1 MNVAVHHAGGHIEG
15 FEVPI
20 HGSLGAPIL
29 LGGAPRGLAI
39 VHVPLAAAIGLGL
52 QQWIAGIVVWAV
64 GHSIT
69 LFGASRASAL
79 PPALILPL
87 PYGRRHGREK
97 GGQSVY
103 H

>member
-1 MNVAVHHAGGHIEG
+1 MSGSLENGHMTG

-39 VHVPLAAAIGLGL
+39 LNATLAAAIGLGL

-64 GHSIT
+64 GHSIAV
-69 LFGASRASAL
+69 FAA
-79 PPALILPL
+79 
-87 PYGRRHGREK
+87 RRDPSFAPVLVRHLRQK
-97 GGQSVY
+97 GY
-103 H
+103 FAC